1 MKEKIIEIL
10 QAITENNN
18 IENEN
23 GLIDDEILNSLELME
38 LITELEDSFGISIEM
53 EEIKPENFNDIDA
66 ICRLVEKLGA

>member
-1 MKEKIIEIL
+1 
-10 QAITENNN
+10 
-18 IENEN
+18 
-23 GLIDDEILNSLELME
+23 ME